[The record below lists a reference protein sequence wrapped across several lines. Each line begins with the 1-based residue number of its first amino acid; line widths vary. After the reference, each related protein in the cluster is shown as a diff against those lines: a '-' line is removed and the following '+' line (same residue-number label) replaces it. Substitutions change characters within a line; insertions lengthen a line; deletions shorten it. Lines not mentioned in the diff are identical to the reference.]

1 MSHLH
6 MPAAATTPQIDY
18 YAARRRLVID
28 GECFPED
35 PLAFFEPIFATLRRH
50 LGANPTEPIE
60 ALVRLRY
67 VNSASAK
74 AFRNL
79 MLMLDEYG
87 KGGASVTVFWARRLG
102 AAMDASV
109 AATVPPKN
117 ISPPARSCL
126 YSRRKDAR
134 SWG

>member
-6 MPAAATTPQIDY
+6 MPAAATTPQVDF

-35 PLAFFEPIFATLRRH
+35 PLAFFEPIFAALRRH
-50 LGANPTEPIE
+50 LCVNPSEPIE

-67 VNSASAK
+67 VNSASTK

-79 MLMLDEYG
+79 MLMLEECG
-87 KGGASVTVFWARRLG
+87 KGGASVTVFWEHDEEDDAMAELG
-102 AAMDASV
+102 QDITWDLHYITMQSGALS
-109 AATVPPKN
+109 
-117 ISPPARSCL
+117 S
-126 YSRRKDAR
+126 
-134 SWG
+134 